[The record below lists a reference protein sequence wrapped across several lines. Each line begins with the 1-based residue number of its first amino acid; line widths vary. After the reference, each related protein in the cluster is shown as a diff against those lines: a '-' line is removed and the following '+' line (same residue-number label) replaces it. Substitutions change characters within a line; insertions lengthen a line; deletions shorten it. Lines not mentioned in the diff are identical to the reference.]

1 MIGNPPYIFVRDNL
15 TKAETDY
22 FTRRYR
28 LAWDKH
34 NTYLLFMELLLELL
48 ADKGA
53 SAYIVPNSWLTIE
66 SGKLLRG
73 AYLDLLTGLADLN
86 YPVFN
91 KVAMEPCIF
100 FATGKPVQGEVEVVR
115 ASSRSEFMTA
125 IPTSVDRERWRG
137 NADRITIGQSESVAA
152 VLAALRSNASQV
164 CNRFDVRTGLQAYEK
179 GKGTPRQTQADVD
192 DHIFDRDRRTDA
204 ETHPY
209 LQGKDVHRFG
219 LAWSGTWMRY
229 GPWLSQPRDIEMF
242 TRPRVLLREIT
253 ARPPYSLLS
262 CFAGETYLSNKSV
275 LTILHEKDDS
285 SELKALAAVLNSKLM
300 TFFYKGYG
308 VKGERKL
315 FPKVVIRNLREFP
328 YPKTP
333 ARADINDLAALY
345 DRIVSTKGKVSAART
360 PHAKDAASRQLDAYQ
375 DQLDSAVFALFGAS
389 QEDRD
394 VIGGVLET
402 AVE

>member
-1 MIGNPPYIFVRDNL
+1 MVGRTLNPLLAGKTPNQLTKLRVLDPACGSGSFLISAYQHLLNWYLEFYTNNEPERWRRASQARLIQTSTGLRLTLAERRRILLTHIFGVDIDDQAVDVTKLSLHLKVLEGETEQTIQPFLSVFQQRALPDLETNIKCGNSLIAPDFYNENQLPLDDVALEKINVFDWRGKSGFQKIMQDGKFSAVIGNPPYIFVRDNL

-125 IPTSVDRERWRG
+125 MPSSVDRERWRG
-137 NADRITIGQSESVAA
+137 NADQITIGQSESVAA
-152 VLAALRSNASQV
+152 VLAALRV
-164 CNRFDVRTGLQAYEK
+164 
-179 GKGTPRQTQADVD
+179 
-192 DHIFDRDRRTDA
+192 
-204 ETHPY
+204 
-209 LQGKDVHRFG
+209 
-219 LAWSGTWMRY
+219 
-229 GPWLSQPRDIEMF
+229 
-242 TRPRVLLREIT
+242 
-253 ARPPYSLLS
+253 
-262 CFAGETYLSNKSV
+262 
-275 LTILHEKDDS
+275 
-285 SELKALAAVLNSKLM
+285 
-300 TFFYKGYG
+300 
-308 VKGERKL
+308 
-315 FPKVVIRNLREFP
+315 
-328 YPKTP
+328 
-333 ARADINDLAALY
+333 
-345 DRIVSTKGKVSAART
+345 
-360 PHAKDAASRQLDAYQ
+360 
-375 DQLDSAVFALFGAS
+375 
-389 QEDRD
+389 
-394 VIGGVLET
+394 
-402 AVE
+402 